1 MVFFFHNYTRFPSFV
16 PGHVT
21 AITRSVQKG
30 DFARRCGADTVLLST
45 SPADMAAAT
54 SARSFQLVINTI
66 PGEHDFN
73 VYSNLLAPGGKHVIL
88 GLNSGIAVGMAL
100 EALCCGNSRVKV
112 CNYFWMFSG
121 CCLYVVVVVVV
132 FDLGDLIP
140 FWILETGQYYRWN
153 EKYSSSHGF
162 VCKAQYLPGDQS
174 YSCLGDQQCV

>member
-1 MVFFFHNYTRFPSFV
+1 LSASVVWVKWASRLRKHWDVRIIFTILHASFYFHILTRFPSIA

-21 AITRSVQKG
+21 AITRSAQKG

-45 SPADMAAAT
+45 NATDMAAAT

-112 CNYFWMFSG
+112 
-121 CCLYVVVVVVV
+121 
-132 FDLGDLIP
+132 
-140 FWILETGQYYRWN
+140 
-153 EKYSSSHGF
+153 
-162 VCKAQYLPGDQS
+162 
-174 YSCLGDQQCV
+174 